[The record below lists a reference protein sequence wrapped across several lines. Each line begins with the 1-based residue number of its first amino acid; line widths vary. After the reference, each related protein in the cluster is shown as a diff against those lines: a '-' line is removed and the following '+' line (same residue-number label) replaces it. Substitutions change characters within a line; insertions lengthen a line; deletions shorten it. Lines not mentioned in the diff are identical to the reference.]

1 MKYLEIIKTGAII
14 GIFIMTVI
22 GNCRDNSTIVINV
35 PSQMQTEEVAE
46 TEEITMVEQRVKDKN
61 APAAPEVV
69 EEKEEEVKESIDFPD
84 NFDNATKNAYKA
96 AKHYLS
102 FTSFSKQGLIHQL
115 SAEYGDKYTL
125 EQAEYAAN
133 KVGL

>member
-46 TEEITMVEQRVKDKN
+46 TEEITMAEQRVKDKN

-69 EEKEEEVKESIDFPD
+69 EEKEEEVKESIDFPR
-84 NFDNATKNAYKA
+84 
-96 AKHYLS
+96 
-102 FTSFSKQGLIHQL
+102 
-115 SAEYGDKYTL
+115 
-125 EQAEYAAN
+125 
-133 KVGL
+133 